1 MADSIDILKKLALQ
15 VRNASASGENTAER
29 VGRTLVGI
37 IEHLG
42 EGNIDELAKY
52 FLRKDQKDQTEFLV
66 KFLGGIEIGKFVSG
80 LLGTGGAIQI
90 DQNGNSHAE
99 FDYLTIRKLAIF
111 IELIIQEAKHV
122 GGMLIVSP
130 SGMTISKV
138 EETDTAYRCYF
149 EQTDG
154 DRTLQNQFTVG
165 TQVRR
170 QTFNLTNQAYYWR
183 LVTAVGSD
191 YIDLSKTDCDT
202 SSTIPQAG
210 DELVG
215 LGHRSDKTRQ
225 AAIIISAFGTNSP
238 SIMYYQGIDS
248 FSLEGRA
255 VKMDYYDPVSGRFKS
270 VTYGDTYVGAED
282 GSTYMKYDQDNG
294 VEVKGRVSIQA
305 GSNGWKNMDGLP
317 EEIQAAA
324 DLAQQ
329 AQDDINNAAVGSVNL
344 LLNSGFT
351 GNYETED
358 MDGDKQLDEETE
370 LYSKAL
376 LNWSGMATVQEDAG
390 ATSGRSATIGSLS
403 QSVTLIP
410 NEVYVISYKA
420 KGTSLVVSCGDYSVS
435 QPVTAEYQRYT
446 HKFTF
451 TGAGVFLISGSATV
465 CDLQLERGTI
475 ATDWKPSILDNDKT
489 NAKFQTIQY
498 LYNAMKDG
506 SVDVLGGLVL
516 ATMIMVGN
524 YKDGVLQKVTAG
536 ISGIYNDDD
545 DLFTWGGGSME
556 QAIYTVMKY
565 KDNPQYVPTEEELL
579 NMAKV
584 VITHGGRAILNDVI
598 VRGYIYALG
607 GFFRGKVETAVNGKK
622 ITIDPSENCIKMTD
636 ETGKE
641 LLKISFF
648 KEEGFEYESSQIR
661 MVEYVNGEEI
671 ADMVLTGQS
680 LILTDLTSDMS
691 TTISANGGLTS
702 VNRKT
707 KDSIVITA
715 ERVSLKKGDESFL
728 GIDKTLLVQE
738 VGQTYKTKLRFV
750 HGILVEAKAEL

>member
-15 VRNASASGENTAER
+15 VRNASAAGENTAER

-344 LLNSGFT
+344 LQNSGFT

-358 MDGDKQLDEETE
+358 MDGDKQLDADTE

-420 KGTSLVVSCGDYSVS
+420 KGTSLAVSCGDYSVS
-435 QPVTAEYQRYT
+435 QPITAEYQRYT

-451 TGAGVFLISGSATV
+451 TGTGVFLVSGSATI

-475 ATDWKPSILDNDKT
+475 ATDWKPSLLDNDKT
-489 NAKFQTIQY
+489 NAKFQAIQY
-498 LYNAMKDG
+498 LSDAMKNG
-506 SVDVLGGLVL
+506 SVDVLGGIIL
-516 ATMIMVGN
+516 ANIIQLGN
-524 YKDGVLQKVTAG
+524 YKDGVLQKVTAL

-545 DLFTWGGGSME
+545 DVAAAFGGDY
-556 QAIYTVMKY
+556 QKAIYTVMKY
-565 KDNPQYVPTEEELL
+565 KENPQYEPTEEELL
-579 NMAKV
+579 NMAKAV
-584 VITHGGRAILNDVI
+584 LTHGGRAILNDVI

-715 ERVSLKKGDESFL
+715 ERVSLKKGGESFL

>member
-15 VRNASASGENTAER
+15 VRNASAAGENTAER

-66 KFLGGIEIGKFVSG
+66 KFLDGIEIGKFVSG

-622 ITIDPSENCIKMTD
+622 ITIDPFENCIKMTD

>member
-15 VRNASASGENTAER
+15 VRNASAAGENTAER

-90 DQNGNSHAE
+90 DKNNNSHAE

-154 DRTLQNQFTVG
+154 DRTICNQFTVG
-165 TQVRR
+165 TQARR
-170 QTFNLTNQAYYWR
+170 QTFNLTHQAYYWR

-191 YIDLSKTDCDT
+191 YIDLNKTDCDT
-202 SSTIPQAG
+202 GSTIPQVG

-282 GSTYMKYDQDNG
+282 RSTYMKYDQDNG

-358 MDGDKQLDEETE
+358 MDGDKQLDADTE

-435 QPVTAEYQRYT
+435 QPVTAEYQWYT